1 MSNSNLEILQK
12 NKNKNNTNNKQIIE
26 KETYTKIKNLGEG
39 TFGIVNL
46 IQSNLTNILYVCKDI
61 DLSNLTKQKEK
72 LALGEISVL
81 KKCKHPN
88 IILFKEAFITKIQR
102 RELHLVMEY
111 ADSGDLEKKLME
123 QKQKNEHFEENTI
136 INWLIQ
142 TCLGLKYLHNLH
154 VIHRDIKPQN
164 IFLTKNGIIK
174 IGDFGISKVLDRNHS
189 NTKTQIGTP
198 LYMSPEVIESIKYDY
213 KADIWSLGI
222 TFFELMYFSRPFG
235 GNHTINLYMNIIQGK
250 KRKNFNNNNNIY
262 SEELIDI
269 INKMISNNPNQRPS
283 LDDILNVP
291 IINKHL
297 QEFLGKNN
305 KLYNMKNKN
314 KSINVLRGFNG
325 GLKTIKEKNENEEK
339 DLKFL
344 TQRSIKKDENI
355 SNINQF
361 GKTHN
366 NDINDIIYNDFSTK
380 ESI

>member
-1 MSNSNLEILQK
+1 
-12 NKNKNNTNNKQIIE
+12 
-26 KETYTKIKNLGEG
+26 
-39 TFGIVNL
+39 
-46 IQSNLTNILYVCKDI
+46 
-61 DLSNLTKQKEK
+61 
-72 LALGEISVL
+72 
-81 KKCKHPN
+81 
-88 IILFKEAFITKIQR
+88 
-102 RELHLVMEY
+102 MEY